1 VIVRSVRRTPGLL
14 LRIGGIQLIG
24 FLPQI
29 ASVYLLFA
37 VVEGTTKRCNGER
50 DKKSVGERSSWGR
63 AWASNRQTEISTARG
78 WVKSRRLDA
87 LKMDVGNTNSLSI

>member
-14 LRIGGIQLIG
+14 LRSGGIQLIG
-24 FLPQI
+24 CLPQI

-50 DKKSVGERSSWGR
+50 DEKSVGECSSWRR
-63 AWASNRQTEISTARG
+63 AWASNRQTEN
-78 WVKSRRLDA
+78 L
-87 LKMDVGNTNSLSI
+87 NSEGMGQVQSS